1 MYRQIYKIIK
11 RTFDIFISIIGIILM
26 LFIALF
32 IKIIFVINKNFNSIF
47 YCHERIGKNGKRINI
62 YKFKTMVED
71 SDDTKK
77 YFNRKQI
84 IEFNKTYK
92 LKNDPRITKLGKFL
106 RKLSIDELPQFVNIL
121 KGDMSII
128 GPRPVVGEELKKY
141 KNQINKL
148 LSVRPG
154 LTGYWACNSNDC
166 KNYNHRIKLELYYV
180 DNMSFIL
187 DLKIIFKTIFIILK
201 GRKVQ

>member
-1 MYRQIYKIIK
+1 
-11 RTFDIFISIIGIILM
+11 
-26 LFIALF
+26 
-32 IKIIFVINKNFNSIF
+32 
-47 YCHERIGKNGKRINI
+47 
-62 YKFKTMVED
+62 MVED
-71 SDDTKK
+71 SDDIKK

-84 IEFNKTYK
+84 IEFNKNYK

-166 KNYNHRIKLELYYV
+166 KNYNHRIKLELYYI